1 MDVNAL
7 QVILMSV
14 LLLPN
19 TLCSVKIVLLLLV
32 LVTIFSSILL
42 LFPVSLMVTL
52 LCDYTIAF
60 VVSQVLY
67 LSIPAGSASGVLF
80 QNGIDA
86 QTGVSLLFHL
96 KSYTLLCI
104 SILYICI
111 SLLDLDAIM
120 VYNMAIPGCIPA
132 PHWSVVNWILH
143 LNAFMVNA
151 FMVNLNTYMVYVN
164 AYMNAFMVNLNAYMV
179 YIMPMIAYMTTF
191 MVNLNAY
198 TVYIMPM
205 IAYMT
210 TFMVNLNAYTV
221 YIMPMIAYMTAFMV
235 NLNAYMVYI
244 MMNTH
249 MTAFMVNWDAYIV
262 YTMAVAGY
270 MLTPHHWNAVICHI
284 GALIITFAFNFFAHH
299 HWNVVICHKVSTAIS
314 VLPQHHQSII
324 MYHIRILIVAIPFC
338 ILTLHNC
345 CIVMCGIDVQ
355 VLIISLVFHQML
367 SSCLLQCKV
376 PAPAITGGHRTC
388 IIKYYKDISAFING
402 SASHKCLD
410 IKRKEFSFID
420 YVDMSKNSQYYAD
433 CYLQVKLP
441 MHELVQ
447 FVPVARARQLAIMHG
462 LEAGLRT
469 SVAQLKLLFKD
480 HMACNICHSHITIL
494 SVKDKDKQLLQ
505 QQTQQRVAKYCAKK
519 NNLDFDTCDLAS
531 VSHPVTNPLPRTHA
545 SRMSDVSSL
554 VTPHVDKDTLYP
566 TSCRTHVL

>member
-1 MDVNAL
+1 VISTSVSCLAHPTSIPRLMDVNAL

-42 LFPVSLMVTL
+42 LFPVSLTVTL

-67 LSIPAGSASGVLF
+67 LSIPADSASGVLF

-104 SILYICI
+104 SISYICI

-120 VYNMAIPGCIPA
+120 IYNMAIPGCIPA

-198 TVYIMPM
+198 TVYIMM
-205 IAYMT
+205 
-210 TFMVNLNAYTV
+210 NAY
-221 YIMPMIAYMTAFMV
+221 
-235 NLNAYMVYI
+235 
-244 MMNTH
+244 

-284 GALIITFAFNFFAHH
+284 GVLIITFAFNFFAHH

-388 IIKYYKDISAFING
+388 IIKYKDISAFING

-447 FVPVARARQLAIMHG
+447 FVPVARA
-462 LEAGLRT
+462 
-469 SVAQLKLLFKD
+469 
-480 HMACNICHSHITIL
+480 
-494 SVKDKDKQLLQ
+494 
-505 QQTQQRVAKYCAKK
+505 
-519 NNLDFDTCDLAS
+519 
-531 VSHPVTNPLPRTHA
+531 
-545 SRMSDVSSL
+545 
-554 VTPHVDKDTLYP
+554 
-566 TSCRTHVL
+566 